1 MQTIALLLFIWD
13 ILGSCIAEATGDI
26 MEKFVETEL
35 PGIPHTNRFS
45 PGYCG
50 WHVNEQ
56 KLLFSLLPDNVCGIT
71 LNSSAYSISFIPIEI
86 EFHD

>member
-1 MQTIALLLFIWD
+1 MHCYYSSGIPSVVVLPKRQ
-13 ILGSCIAEATGDI
+13 
-26 MEKFVETEL
+26 ETLWKSSWKQEL

-71 LNSSAYSISFIPIEI
+71 LNSSALMYPINLSAE
-86 EFHD
+86 